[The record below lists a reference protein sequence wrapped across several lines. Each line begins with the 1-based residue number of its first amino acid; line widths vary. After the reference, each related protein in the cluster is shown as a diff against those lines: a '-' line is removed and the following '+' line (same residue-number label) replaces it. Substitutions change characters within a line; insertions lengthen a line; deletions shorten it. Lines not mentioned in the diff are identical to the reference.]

1 MDGVLCTLCTAS
13 VIFPRVDMVSVMYLL
28 SVAPCRVNDQWPVH
42 LGWVLASAQA
52 IPSPQSSEK
61 CCLLSKTPLGALSHK
76 SAE

>member
-52 IPSPQSSEK
+52 IPSP
-61 CCLLSKTPLGALSHK
+61 
-76 SAE
+76 